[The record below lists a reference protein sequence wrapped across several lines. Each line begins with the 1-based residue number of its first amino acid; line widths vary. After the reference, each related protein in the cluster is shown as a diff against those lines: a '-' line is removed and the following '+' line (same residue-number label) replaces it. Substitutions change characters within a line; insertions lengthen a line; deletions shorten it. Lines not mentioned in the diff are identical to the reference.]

1 MISRRQ
7 LNLLSL
13 AGGLLTKCPSKTIK
27 NEAKEQKEGFLG
39 IVLGILDASLLRK
52 LLTDKAK
59 IRVAEGEIRNGQN
72 C

>member
-1 MISRRQ
+1 M
-7 LNLLSL
+7 
-13 AGGLLTKCPSKTIK
+13 KCASKTIK

-39 IVLGILDASLLRK
+39 IALGILDASLWRN

-59 IRVAEGEIRNGQN
+59 SRVAEGEIRNGQN

>member
-1 MISRRQ
+1 M
-7 LNLLSL
+7 
-13 AGGLLTKCPSKTIK
+13 KCASKTIK

-39 IVLGILDASLLRK
+39 IALGILDASLWRN

-59 IRVAEGEIRNGQN
+59 SRVVEGEIRNGQN

>member
-1 MISRRQ
+1 MKW
-7 LNLLSL
+7 
-13 AGGLLTKCPSKTIK
+13 ASKTFK

-39 IVLGILDASLLRK
+39 NALGILDASLLRK

-59 IRVAEGEIRNGQN
+59 IRAAEGEIRNSQN

>member
-1 MISRRQ
+1 M
-7 LNLLSL
+7 SL
-13 AGGLLTKCPSKTIK
+13 AGGLLMKCASKTIK

-39 IVLGILDASLLRK
+39 NALGILDASLLRK

-59 IRVAEGEIRNGQN
+59 IRAAEGEIRNSQN